1 MTPLQNNAHKL
12 PVLVRSRVRH
22 SQVSQLFASQV
33 LKFTLALLR
42 WVLMIAY
49 ACFSL
54 VPLIWMLV
62 SSFSTNAE
70 IFGNSLPFSW
80 RAFVPRKLTLSGYD
94 SLASVGF
101 YRAVG
106 NTFLVS
112 FIVVFGGLLV
122 NSLAG
127 YSFAMFHFRAKN
139 LLFGLVMLTMALPPD
154 VMAIPLYTVV
164 YNFGWIGTLPALI
177 FPVIANGFAIFLCRQ
192 AVLGIPR
199 SLIDAAR
206 VDGMSWGRI
215 YARIALPL
223 TRGALIGAGLILMIG
238 VWQSFLWPL
247 LVGTTGATDLIQ
259 VALAYFQGQYTT
271 NWDGIFAGSVL
282 AIAMPTTILAVM
294 QRYFR
299 PTLSTSG
306 GK

>member
-1 MTPLQNNAHKL
+1 MPARKTSRGSLGGALSARAGDSIARRLGKGTL
-12 PVLVRSRVRH
+12 RSSRFLVMV
-22 SQVSQLFASQV
+22 
-33 LKFTLALLR
+33 
-42 WVLMIAY
+42 IY
-49 ACFSL
+49 AAFSL
-54 VPLIWMLV
+54 VPLAWMVV

-70 IFGNSLPFSW
+70 IFGNSMPFSF
-80 RAFVPRKLTLSGYD
+80 RAFFPSKLTLSGYD
-94 SLASVGF
+94 SLGSVGF
-101 YRAVG
+101 YRAVLNSIIVSAAVVLAG
-106 NTFLVS
+106 LV
-112 FIVVFGGLLV
+112 V

-127 YSFAMFHFRAKN
+127 YAFAMFRFRAKG
-139 LLFGLVMLTMALPPD
+139 LLFALVMLTMALPAD
-154 VMAIPLYTVV
+154 VLAIPLYVLV
-164 YNFGWIGTLPALI
+164 YHFGWVGTLPALI
-177 FPVIANGFAIFLCRQ
+177 VPALANGFAIFLCRQ

-206 VDGMSWGRI
+206 VDGLGWGRI
-215 YARIALPL
+215 YLKIAMPL
-223 TRGALIGAGLILMIG
+223 SKGSLIGAGLILMIG

-247 LVGTTGATDLIQ
+247 LVGTTHSTEMIQ

-282 AIAMPTTILAVM
+282 AIIVPTTLLAVM